1 MSYPEKSLNRSVLH
15 LLYRATQCASNKFE
29 KEIEAMT
36 PRQFALLAAL
46 DGEEGASQ
54 AALTRR
60 TGIDRSTISEVAQR
74 VLAKGLVARRRSPK
88 DRRAYTLQLT
98 SKGRQKLIAVRP
110 AIERVDEEILSMIPA
125 RQRLALMQG
134 LSGLIETCE
143 TRRSA

>member
-1 MSYPEKSLNRSVLH
+1 MTYPEKSLNRSVLH
-15 LLYRATQCASNKFE
+15 LLYRATQCASNMFE
-29 KEIEAMT
+29 NEIDAMT

-74 VLAKGLVARRRSPK
+74 VLAKGLVARRRNLK
-88 DRRAYTLQLT
+88 DRRAYTLRLT
-98 SKGRQKLIAVRP
+98 SRGRQKLTAVRP
-110 AIERVDEEILSMIPA
+110 AIERVDEEILSMISA

-134 LSGLIETCE
+134 LSELIETCE
-143 TRRSA
+143 TRQGA